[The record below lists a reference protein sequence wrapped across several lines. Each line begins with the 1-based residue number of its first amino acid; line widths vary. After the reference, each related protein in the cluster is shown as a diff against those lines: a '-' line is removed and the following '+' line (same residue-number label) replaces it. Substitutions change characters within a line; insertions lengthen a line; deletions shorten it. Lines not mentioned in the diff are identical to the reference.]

1 MNRLSGM
8 AVVSLALAACSGG
21 GGPVTGDAMRGEVLH
36 RDCLS
41 CHGTELYVPPARK
54 IATVAALREEVE
66 RWNDR
71 YNPKMTAR
79 EMEDVVAYL
88 NVNFYKFPR

>member
-8 AVVSLALAACSGG
+8 AVMGLALVACSG
-21 GGPVTGDAMRGEVLH
+21 GGPVTGDAVRGEALH

-41 CHGTELYVPPARK
+41 CHATELYVPPRRK
-54 IATVAALREEVE
+54 VATIAALREEVE

-71 YNPKMTAR
+71 YNPKMTER
-79 EMEDVVAYL
+79 EMEDIVAYL
-88 NVNFYKFPR
+88 NVNFYKFPQ

>member
-1 MNRLSGM
+1 MSRLQLVATM
-8 AVVSLALAACSGG
+8 SLALVACAGG
-21 GGPVTGDAMRGEVLH
+21 NEPVTGDPVRGEVLH

-41 CHGTELYVPPARK
+41 CHGSELYVPPQRK
-54 IATVAALREEVE
+54 IVTLAALRDEVE

-71 YNPKMTAR
+71 YNPKMTER

-88 NVNFYKFPR
+88 NVNFYKFPQ